1 MAFAQRVKSPK
12 GSYWT
17 ARYQD
22 PSGSWVSVRDERAR
36 VIRYDGKRAAEKAA
50 GDAESAVRGGKWRD
64 PRAGAV
70 LFADWADEWYD
81 SYDLAESTHAS
92 RRRHLENHLLP
103 FFGETPLRDITP
115 AMILRWKRKE
125 KAAGA
130 SDGSIRTWHGTLHL
144 ILEDAVP
151 RHIAE
156 NPATR
161 KRGRGRRSGRGTSS
175 SRAPERVITGPLGIL
190 LIAERAAILTGQDQE
205 FVMIQ
210 ALFWEALRLGE
221 CIGLEKP
228 YVRPRNR
235 PGTLRV
241 EWQLHEVDGRL
252 VRCPPK
258 DDSRGTPEMPPFMLA
273 LLEGHL
279 RRNPPQPCPC
289 HGQAYVFR
297 GAGSAAPRWNKPLH
311 ELAVVLG
318 VSQTVV
324 QSAMGGRGRV
334 GAETRRQVLKAAEVL
349 GYRKEVPGGGQAW
362 HWRRSAFEGLFT
374 AAASGWHPPK
384 APMPRRPVLTR
395 GEWPGERVQGR
406 NAEARAEMCWLPV
419 AEGMTP
425 HGTRHSIKTLL
436 EERRIPEILSEAHM
450 RHDIP
455 GVSAVYRHVTPAMR
469 GELAEMMTAE
479 WDAALDAR
487 LELSPRSP
495 VAVLDGLL
503 RERSEGRR
511 LRLADPIVTR
521 ISPEAPEAV
530 LPFWGRT
537 ASDQRRGD
545 RI

>member
-1 MAFAQRVKSPK
+1 MAYAQRVRSPK
-12 GSYWT
+12 GGYWT

-36 VIRYDGKRAAEKAA
+36 VIRYDGKREAKKAAEAA
-50 GDAESAVRGGKWRD
+50 EAAVRGGRWHD
-64 PRAGAV
+64 PKAGSI

-81 SYDLAESTHAS
+81 SYDLADSTHAN

-103 FFGETPLRDITP
+103 FFGSRALREVSA
-115 AMILRWKRKE
+115 AMILKWKRAE
-125 KAAGA
+125 KAAGY
-130 SDGSIRTWHGTLHL
+130 SEGSIRTWHGTLHL

-161 KRGRGRRSGRGTSS
+161 KRGRGRRSGRAASP
-175 SRAPERVITGPLGIL
+175 SRAPERVIAGPLGIL
-190 LIAERAAILTGQDQE
+190 LIAERASILTGQDQE

-228 YVRPRNR
+228 HVRPRNR

-241 EWQLHEVDGRL
+241 EHQLHEVDGRL

-258 DDSRGTPEMPPFMLA
+258 DDSRGNPEMPPFMLA
-273 LLEGHL
+273 MLDSHL
-279 RRNPPQPCPC
+279 RQNPPVPCPC

-297 GAGSAAPRWNKPLH
+297 GAGDSPPRWNRPLR
-311 ELAVVLG
+311 ELAAHLG

-334 GAETRRQVLKAAEVL
+334 GEETRRQVLGAAAAL
-349 GYRKEVPGGGQAW
+349 GYRKEAPGGQAH
-362 HWRRSAFEGLFT
+362 HWRRSAFEALFT

-384 APMPRRPVLTR
+384 APMPRRPVLAR
-395 GEWPGERVQGR
+395 GEWPGERAQGR

-455 GVSAVYRHVTPAMR
+455 GVTAVYRHVTPAMR
-469 GELAEMMTAE
+469 AELAGMMTAE
-479 WDAALDAR
+479 WEAALGAR
-487 LELSPRSP
+487 LEMSPRSP
-495 VAVLDGLL
+495 VAVLDALL
-503 RERSEGRR
+503 QEMSEGRR

-521 ISPEAPEAV
+521 ISPGAPEAV
-530 LPFWGRT
+530 LPFRGRT

>member
-1 MAFAQRVKSPK
+1 MAYAQKVRSPK
-12 GSYWT
+12 GTYHT

-22 PSGSWVSVRDERAR
+22 PSGSWVSVRDERGG
-36 VIRYDGKRAAEKAA
+36 VVRYAGRRDAKKAADSAQADVDSGRWRDPAA
-50 GDAESAVRGGKWRD
+50 GDI
-64 PRAGAV
+64 
-70 LFADWADEWYD
+70 LFGDWTDEWYD

-103 FFGETPLRDITP
+103 FFGDNPLREISA
-115 AMILRWKRKE
+115 AMILKWKRAE
-125 KAAGA
+125 KAAGY
-130 SDGSIRTWHGTLHL
+130 SEGSIRTWHGTLHL

-161 KRGRGRRSGRGTSS
+161 KRGRGRRSGRAGNSA
-175 SRAPERVITGPLGIL
+175 RAPERVIAGPLGIL
-190 LIAERAAILTGQDQE
+190 LIAERASILTGQDQE

-228 YVRPRNR
+228 HVRPRNR

-241 EWQLHEVDGRL
+241 ESQLHEVDGRL

-258 DDSRGTPEMPPFMLA
+258 DDSRGNPEMPPFMLA
-273 LLEGHL
+273 LLDGHL
-279 RRNPPQPCPC
+279 RQNPPVPCPC

-297 GAGSAAPRWNKPLH
+297 GAGTAAPRWNKPLH
-311 ELAVVLG
+311 ELAARLG

-324 QSAMGGRGRV
+324 QTAMGGRGRV
-334 GAETRRQVLKAAEVL
+334 GEETRRQVTEAAERL
-349 GYRKEVPGGGQAW
+349 GYIREAPGGQQAW

-374 AAASGWHPPK
+374 AAASGHLPPK
-384 APMPRRPVLTR
+384 APLPRRPVLTR

-436 EERRIPEILSEAHM
+436 EEKRVPEILSEAHM
-450 RHDIP
+450 RHEIP
-455 GVSAVYRHVTPAMR
+455 GVTAVYRHVTPAMR
-469 GELAEMMTAE
+469 AELAEMMTAE
-479 WDAALDAR
+479 WEAALDAR

-495 VAVLDGLL
+495 VAVLDALL
-503 RERSEGRR
+503 SGRSESRR
-511 LRLADPIVTR
+511 LRLAEPILTR
-521 ISPEAPEAV
+521 ISPGTPEAV
-530 LPFWGRT
+530 LPFRGRT